1 MDDDLAK
8 ILSSNFDVGWRE
20 QDYAELLSNASLDN
34 KNTEIAENFRQLV
47 RFLQLPS
54 KESDSDVLVKKF
66 ISGNG
71 LSKLMLSGETAN
83 QKTCHQMVNLH
94 DLWANALLQNSVT
107 FGVSSSYLSIIYHYK
122 RPWKTSSFPKKIRR
136 N

>member
-20 QDYAELLSNASLDN
+20 QDYAELLSNASLDP

-83 QKTCHQMVNLH
+83 QKTCHQLVNLH

-107 FGVSSSYLSIIYHYK
+107 FGVSSSYLSIIYHY
-122 RPWKTSSFPKKIRR
+122 
-136 N
+136 

>member
-83 QKTCHQMVNLH
+83 QKTCHQLVNLH

-107 FGVSSSYLSIIYHYK
+107 FGVSCFVYYIPLYVL
-122 RPWKTSSFPKKIRR
+122 
-136 N
+136 